1 MAIDLFLAMTAAEI
15 RANSTLPPR
24 IGWLSCHFSPCG
36 TGLSNLPDR
45 LPPGSLLIL
54 DDLVPWHGHDPERI
68 TAQLQEAVER
78 LQCGNLLLD
87 LQRPGEAGTAA
98 VAKTLADTFPGR
110 ICVSEPYSRD
120 LDCPVLLPPVPADVP
135 LEEHLRPWQGRDIWL
150 EAAPEGM
157 VITLTRSGAERTP
170 LPRWEVPECPQ
181 HDEALH
187 CHYRIDLSPDR
198 AVFTLLRTKED
209 LQALLEEACSLGVHT
224 AVGLFQE
231 LGR

>member
-78 LQCGNLLLD
+78 LQYSNLLLD

-110 ICVSEPYSRD
+110 ICVSEPYAKG

-135 LEEHLRPWQGRDIWL
+135 LEEHLRPWQGREIWL

-198 AVFTLLRTKED
+198 AVFTLERRAED
-209 LQALLEEACSLGVHT
+209 LHRLLEAADALGVRT